1 MNGTPRTLNRILI
14 GVLGVKL
21 LAIGVLLI
29 LATLV
34 AIVVVIG
41 AVWTFVARR
50 ASRTPTRSPHRR
62 DQGVRGS

>member
-1 MNGTPRTLNRILI
+1 MDLLLTILASSSAEDSGGGI
-14 GVLGVKL
+14 GL
-21 LAIGVLLI
+21 LLI

-41 AVWTFVARR
+41 AVWTIVGRR
-50 ASRTPTRSPHRR
+50 ASRTPTRTPHKH

>member
-1 MNGTPRTLNRILI
+1 MASFLT
-14 GVLGVKL
+14 L
-21 LAIGVLLI
+21 LASSSAEDSGGGIGLLLI

-41 AVWTFVARR
+41 AVWTFVGRR
-50 ASRTPTRSPHRR
+50 ASRTPTRTPHHH

>member
-1 MNGTPRTLNRILI
+1 MAAFLTVLASSSAEDSGGGIGLLI
-14 GVLGVKL
+14 
-21 LAIGVLLI
+21 I

-34 AIVVVIG
+34 AIVVVVG

-50 ASRTPTRSPHRR
+50 GSRMPERTSHRH